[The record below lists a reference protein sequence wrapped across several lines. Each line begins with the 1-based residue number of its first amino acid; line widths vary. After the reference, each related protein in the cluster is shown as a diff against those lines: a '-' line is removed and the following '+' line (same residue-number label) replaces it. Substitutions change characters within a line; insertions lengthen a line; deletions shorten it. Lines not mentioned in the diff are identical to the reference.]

1 MRQIPPARPARPAC
15 MPLAVLPVFVDLA
28 GKRVVVAGA
37 GDAAVWKAELA
48 AAAGAHVEVFAP
60 DRMRRARR
68 AVAERRRPAAS
79 RSSPARWRADDLAGA
94 ALADRRAGRRGSGRV
109 RRGGPPAWRRRQYRR
124 HAELSSFSF
133 GSIVNRS
140 PVVIGISTDGAAPVL
155 GQAIR
160 AKIEALLH
168 PALGAWAAAAQ
179 RAARD
184 HQGAAADGSGAPR
197 PVAPLCDRALAAR
210 AAPTEQDLRDLT
222 FAGPRNCGSVAL
234 VGAGP
239 GDPELLTLKAL
250 RALQSADVI
259 LYDRL
264 VSPEILEL
272 ARREARRML
281 VGKAGGGASC
291 RQDDINRLMVS
302 LARDGKRVVRL
313 KGGDPM
319 VFGRAAEELAAC
331 RAAGIAVEVVPGITA
346 ALGAAAELQ
355 IPLTDR
361 RHTRRVQLVTGHS
374 EAGAAPAH
382 DWPSLA
388 DPWTITAFYMSA
400 RTFADMLP
408 KLIAAGLDPATP
420 ALAVSAATTP
430 RMRARPLRSA
440 GPAGGARQ
448 LGAAAALPHPRRQW
462 PCRSARGRSRRQ
474 SLGLGGRLGVVRIA
488 DGLEPGRGFALLVRL
503 GHGEVGHHVVRRGA
517 VPVLDAGRDDD
528 GVAGEQDLHR
538 LAQRLIAADPAST

>member
-1 MRQIPPARPARPAC
+1 MQQIPPRETRAPRMR
-15 MPLAVLPVFVDLA
+15 PLAALPIFVDLA

-37 GDAAVWKAELA
+37 GDAAAWKAELA
-48 AAAGAHVEVFAP
+48 AAAGACVEVFAP
-60 DRMRRARR
+60 DPCADLDALSQAPPAGRVAVVRR
-68 AVAERRRPAAS
+68 
-79 RSSPARWRADDLAGA
+79 RWRADELAGA
-94 ALADRRAGRRGSGRV
+94 ALAIGALAGEDAVAFAAAARAHGV
-109 RRGGPPAWRRRQYRR
+109 PVNIVDTPA
-124 HAELSSFSF
+124 LSTFSF

-140 PVVIGISTDGAAPVL
+140 PVVIGIGTDGAAPVL

-160 AKIEALLH
+160 AKVEALLH

-179 RAARD
+179 RLRANVKARLPMGPTRRD
-184 HQGAAADGSGAPR
+184 LWRRFAD
-197 PVAPLCDRALAAR
+197 CALAAR
-210 AAPTEQDLRDLT
+210 GAPTRQDLTDLT
-222 FAGPRNCGSVAL
+222 SSRSRDCGSVAL

-291 RQDDINRLMVS
+291 RQDDINRLMVK

-319 VFGRAAEELAAC
+319 IFGRAAEELAAC
-331 RAAGIAVEVVPGITA
+331 RTAGIAVEVVPGITA

-355 IPLTDR
+355 EPLTDR
-361 RHTRRVQLVTGHS
+361 RHTRRVQFVTGHA
-374 EAGAAPAH
+374 EAGGAPAH

-400 RTFADMLP
+400 RTFTDMLP

-420 ALAVSAATTP
+420 ALAISAATTP
-430 RMRARPLRSA
+430 RSRHVACAVTDLPAALANSALRQPCLILVGKGLA
-440 GPAGGARQ
+440 EAHAD
-448 LGAAAALPHPRRQW
+448 AAADAHSAL
-462 PCRSARGRSRRQ
+462 A
-474 SLGLGGRLGVVRIA
+474 
-488 DGLEPGRGFALLVRL
+488 
-503 GHGEVGHHVVRRGA
+503 GA
-517 VPVLDAGRDDD
+517 FV
-528 GVAGEQDLHR
+528 
-538 LAQRLIAADPAST
+538 

>member
-1 MRQIPPARPARPAC
+1 MRQIPPRETRAPR
-15 MPLAVLPVFVDLA
+15 MHPLAVLPVFVDLA
-28 GKRVVVAGA
+28 GKRVVVAGV
-37 GDAAVWKAELA
+37 GNAAVWKAELA

-60 DRMRRARR
+60 DPC
-68 AVAERRRPAAS
+68 AELDALSQAPPAGS
-79 RSSPARWRADDLAGA
+79 VDIIPRKWRADDLAGA
-94 ALADRRAGRRGSGRV
+94 ALAIGALVGEE
-109 RRGGPPAWRRRQYRR
+109 AAAFAAAARR
-124 HAELSSFSF
+124 HGVPVNIVDTPALSTFSF

-140 PVVIGISTDGAAPVL
+140 PVVIGIGTDGAAPVL

-179 RAARD
+179 RLRATITARLPMGAARRD
-184 HQGAAADGSGAPR
+184 LWRRFA
-197 PVAPLCDRALAAR
+197 DRALAAR
-210 AAPTEQDLRDLT
+210 DAPTEQDLRDLT
-222 FAGPRNCGSVAL
+222 FSGPRNCGSVAL

-291 RQDDINRLMVS
+291 RQDDINRLMVR

-331 RAAGIAVEVVPGITA
+331 RDAGIAVEVVPGITA

-361 RHTRRVQLVTGHS
+361 RHTRRVQFVTGHS
-374 EAGAAPAH
+374 EAGGAPEH

-388 DPWTITAFYMSA
+388 DPWAVTVFYMSA

-430 RMRARPLRSA
+430 RSA
-440 GPAGGARQ
+440 HAHCSVQYLPAVLADT
-448 LGAAAALPHPRRQW
+448 ALPQ
-462 PCRSARGRSRRQ
+462 PCLILIGNGLAEAR
-474 SLGLGGRLGVVRIA
+474 A
-488 DGLEPGRGFALLVRL
+488 
-503 GHGEVGHHVVRRGA
+503 
-517 VPVLDAGRDDD
+517 DAGNHSAL
-528 GVAGEQDLHR
+528 AGALR
-538 LAQRLIAADPAST
+538 

>member
-1 MRQIPPARPARPAC
+1 MRQTTPRETRAPRMR
-15 MPLAVLPVFVDLA
+15 PLAVLPVFFELA
-28 GKRVVVAGA
+28 GRRAVVAG
-37 GDAAVWKAELA
+37 GGEAAVWKAELL
-48 AAAGAHVEVFAP
+48 AAAGARVEVFAP
-60 DRMRRARR
+60 DPCAELYALSVTPPAGSVVVARR
-68 AVAERRRPAAS
+68 
-79 RSSPARWRADDLAGA
+79 RWRAEDLAGA
-94 ALADRRAGRRGSGRV
+94 ALAIGALVGDEA
-109 RRGGPPAWRRRQYRR
+109 ALFAAAARR
-124 HAELSSFSF
+124 HGVPVNVIDTPGLSDFSF
-133 GSIVNRS
+133 VSIVNRS
-140 PVVIGISTDGAAPVL
+140 PVVIGISTGGGAPVL

-179 RAARD
+179 RLRAVVKARLPMGAARRD
-184 HQGAAADGSGAPR
+184 LWRRFA
-197 PVAPLCDRALAAR
+197 DRALAAR
-210 AAPTEQDLRDLT
+210 GAPTEQDLRDLA
-222 FAGPRNCGSVAL
+222 FSASRNCGSVAL

-250 RALQSADVI
+250 RSLQSADVI

-281 VGKAGGGASC
+281 VGKTGGGASC
-291 RQDDINRLMVS
+291 RQDDINRLMVR

-361 RHTRRVQLVTGHS
+361 RHTRRVQFVTGHA
-374 EAGAAPAH
+374 EAGGAPEQ

-400 RTFADMLP
+400 RTFTDMLP

-420 ALAVSAATTP
+420 ALAISAATTP
-430 RMRARPLRSA
+430 RSRHVACAVTDLPAALANSALRQPCLILVGKGLA
-440 GPAGGARQ
+440 EAHAD
-448 LGAAAALPHPRRQW
+448 AAADAHSAL
-462 PCRSARGRSRRQ
+462 AG
-474 SLGLGGRLGVVRIA
+474 
-488 DGLEPGRGFALLVRL
+488 AL
-503 GHGEVGHHVVRRGA
+503 A
-517 VPVLDAGRDDD
+517 
-528 GVAGEQDLHR
+528 
-538 LAQRLIAADPAST
+538 

>member
-1 MRQIPPARPARPAC
+1 MQKVPPRETRAPRMRS
-15 MPLAVLPVFVDLA
+15 LAVLPIFLDLA

-37 GDAAVWKAELA
+37 GDAAIWKVELV
-48 AAAGAHVEVFAP
+48 AAAGAHVEVLTP
-60 DRMRRARR
+60 DPCVELDELSATPPAGSI
-68 AVAERRRPAAS
+68 AVGHR
-79 RSSPARWRADDLAGA
+79 RWRANDLPGA
-94 ALADRRAGRRGSGRV
+94 ALAVGALAGEEAQSF
-109 RRGGPPAWRRRQYRR
+109 AAAARR
-124 HAELSSFSF
+124 HGVPVNIVDTPELSTFSF

-140 PVVIGISTDGAAPVL
+140 PMVIGICTGGAAPVL

-160 AKIEALLH
+160 GKIEALLH
-168 PALGAWAAAAQ
+168 PALGAWAIAAQ
-179 RAARD
+179 RLRAIVKARLPMGAARRD
-184 HQGAAADGSGAPR
+184 LWRRFADQ
-197 PVAPLCDRALAAR
+197 ALAAR
-210 AAPTEQDLRDLT
+210 AGPTAQDLVDLT
-222 FAGPRNCGSVAL
+222 ACDTGQCGSVAL

-281 VGKAGGGASC
+281 VGKTGGGASC
-291 RQDDINRLMVS
+291 RQDDINRLMVG

-361 RHTRRVQLVTGHS
+361 RHTRRVQFVTGHA
-374 EAGAAPAH
+374 EAGGAPAH

-400 RTFADMLP
+400 QTFADTLP
-408 KLIAAGLDPATP
+408 NLIAAGLDPATP

-430 RMRARPLRSA
+430 RSRHVTCAVTDL
-440 GPAGGARQ
+440 PAALANTALPQPCLILVGNG
-448 LGAAAALPHPRRQW
+448 LGETCAAAA
-462 PCRSARGRSRRQ
+462 ASRH
-474 SLGLGGRLGVVRIA
+474 STLAG
-488 DGLEPGRGFALLVRL
+488 AL
-503 GHGEVGHHVVRRGA
+503 A
-517 VPVLDAGRDDD
+517 
-528 GVAGEQDLHR
+528 
-538 LAQRLIAADPAST
+538 

>member
-1 MRQIPPARPARPAC
+1 MQQLPPCETRARRVQ
-15 MPLAVLPVFVDLA
+15 PLALLPIFVNLA
-28 GKRVVVAGA
+28 GRRVVVAGA

-48 AAAGAHVEVFAP
+48 AAAGAHVELFAP
-60 DRMRRARR
+60 DPCIALDEPSPTPPAGSVAIVQRR
-68 AVAERRRPAAS
+68 
-79 RSSPARWRADDLAGA
+79 WGADDLAGA
-94 ALADRRAGRRGSGRV
+94 ALAIAALAGEEAQAFAAAARAHGV
-109 RRGGPPAWRRRQYRR
+109 PVNIVDTP
-124 HAELSSFSF
+124 ELSTFSF

-140 PVVIGISTDGAAPVL
+140 PLVVGISTDGAAPVL

-160 AKIEALLH
+160 GKIEALLH
-168 PALGAWAAAAQ
+168 PALGAWAIAAQ
-179 RAARD
+179 RLRAIVKARLTMGAARRNLWRRF
-184 HQGAAADGSGAPR
+184 ADQ
-197 PVAPLCDRALAAR
+197 ALAAR
-210 AAPTEQDLRDLT
+210 AGPTAQDLVDLT
-222 FAGPRNCGSVAL
+222 VSDARQCGSVAL

-272 ARREARRML
+272 ARREARRTL
-281 VGKAGGGASC
+281 VGKTGGGASC
-291 RQDDINRLMVS
+291 RQDDINRLMVG

-331 RAAGIAVEVVPGITA
+331 RAAGIAVEVIPGITA

-361 RHTRRVQLVTGHS
+361 RHTRRVQLVTGHA
-374 EAGAAPAH
+374 ETGGAPVH

-400 RTFADMLP
+400 QTFADMLP
-408 KLIAAGLDPATP
+408 NLIAAGLDPATP

-430 RMRARPLRSA
+430 RSRHVTCAVTDLPAALATSALPQPCLILVGNGLREARVD
-440 GPAGGARQ
+440 
-448 LGAAAALPHPRRQW
+448 AAA
-462 PCRSARGRSRRQ
+462 SRHTL
-474 SLGLGGRLGVVRIA
+474 SG
-488 DGLEPGRGFALLVRL
+488 
-503 GHGEVGHHVVRRGA
+503 
-517 VPVLDAGRDDD
+517 
-528 GVAGEQDLHR
+528 
-538 LAQRLIAADPAST
+538 